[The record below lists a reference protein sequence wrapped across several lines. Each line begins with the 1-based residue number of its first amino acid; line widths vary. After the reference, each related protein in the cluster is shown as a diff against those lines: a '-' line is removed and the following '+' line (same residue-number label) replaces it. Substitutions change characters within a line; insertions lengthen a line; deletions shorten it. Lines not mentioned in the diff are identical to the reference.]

1 MPIKIEHKL
10 KHIYFQVSDAAM
22 RLNRV
27 VVESLLKFGIP
38 AVSVSAMSAAT
49 TSRNGQITSS
59 SKKKTFF
66 SRSFILKKSGK
77 VSIL

>member
-1 MPIKIEHKL
+1 MPLKIEHKV
-10 KHIYFQVSDAAM
+10 KHIQVSDAAM

-49 TSRNGQITSS
+49 TSRNGQIKSS

-66 SRSFILKKSGK
+66 L
-77 VSIL
+77 